1 MLEDAHLRYGN
12 TFVWS
17 LQDESAGNA
26 IRKVNYIRE
35 YQIGHGVPKAQ
46 AYNVIMFVMAALFGD
61 RVLLQF
67 CSSERCIHGSTC
79 RAKKPEQ
86 YVLTQRA
93 RRQIKKYHGKRTS
106 AGY

>member
-35 YQIGHGVPKAQ
+35 YQIGRGVPKAQ
-46 AYNVIMFVMAALFGD
+46 AYNVIMFLMAALLVIGF
-61 RVLLQF
+61 F
-67 CSSERCIHGSTC
+67 CNLFV
-79 RAKKPEQ
+79 RAVHPRFHMQGEKAGT
-86 YVLTQRA
+86 VRIDAARA
-93 RRQIKKYHGKRTS
+93 P
-106 AGY
+106 AD

>member
-1 MLEDAHLRYGN
+1 MLEDAHLRYRN

-17 LQDESAGNA
+17 LQDQSAGNA
-26 IRKVNYIRE
+26 IRKVNYIHE

-67 CSSERCIHGSTC
+67 VRQSGAFTVPHAGRKSRNST
-79 RAKKPEQ
+79 
-86 YVLTQRA
+86 Y
-93 RRQIKKYHGKRTS
+93 
-106 AGY
+106 

>member
-17 LQDESAGNA
+17 LQDQSAGNA

-46 AYNVIMFVMAALFGD
+46 AYNVIIFGVAALLVIGF
-61 RVLLQF
+61 F
-67 CSSERCIHGSTC
+67 CNFVRQSGASTV
-79 RAKKPEQ
+79 P
-86 YVLTQRA
+86 
-93 RRQIKKYHGKRTS
+93 H
-106 AGY
+106 AGRKSRNSTY